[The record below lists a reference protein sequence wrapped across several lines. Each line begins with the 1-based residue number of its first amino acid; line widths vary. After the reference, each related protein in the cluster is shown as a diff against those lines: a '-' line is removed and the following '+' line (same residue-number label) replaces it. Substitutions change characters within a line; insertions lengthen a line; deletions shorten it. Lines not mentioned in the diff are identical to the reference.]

1 MERVILY
8 ILNVYIK
15 DNLYIM
21 NNNVQNKFISRVGA
35 FASAHCLFVRGGKY
49 IVALS
54 GGADSVALLL
64 AMCSMAAEWQI
75 EVEAA
80 HCNFRLRGDESD
92 RDENFCKALCAAHG
106 VPLHLIHF
114 DTREYASLHH
124 VSIEMAARRLRY
136 DYFERLRHDI
146 VADGICVAHH
156 RDDSVETVL
165 LNLVRGTGIRGLR
178 GIQPRNGNILRPML
192 SVSRSE
198 IVGFLDS
205 LGQPYVTDST
215 NLVPDVK
222 RNKIRLQLMP
232 LLQQLNP
239 NVAQSIFET
248 SLRVGEAVNVYDD
261 AVGRAVAE
269 VVDGAEVSVEA
280 PVSVSISRLLAQV
293 SPESVLFHILSPCGF
308 TSSQV
313 EMVHSVMARQSD
325 RTRVFASNTHELC
338 FNRDSLLIQPL
349 GYGVHTL
356 SKRVPECGHYSFAE
370 DLKFDFSIAP
380 ATADFTPSTD
390 PLRVT
395 LDADRVAWPLTVRN
409 ISDGD
414 HFTPFGMKHSKL
426 VSDFLTDRKR
436 SVFDK
441 RRQLVVADASGRIVW
456 LVGER
461 TDNRFRTTAGTSQV
475 LTIGVG

>member
-1 MERVILY
+1 
-8 ILNVYIK
+8 
-15 DNLYIM
+15 M

-92 RDENFCKALCAAHG
+92 RDENFCKVLCAAHG

-146 VADGICVAHH
+146 GADGICVAHH

-178 GIQPRNGNILRPML
+178 GIQPRNGRILRPML

-205 LGQPYVTDST
+205 LGQPYVTDSS

-261 AVGRAVAE
+261 AMGRAVAE
-269 VVDGAEVSVEA
+269 VVDNVQDAARLDGAAWAEVSVEA

-293 SPESVLFHILSPCGF
+293 SPESVLFSILSPCGF

-380 ATADFTPSTD
+380 ATADFTPSTN
-390 PLRVT
+390 PLRIT
-395 LDADRVAWPLTVRN
+395 LDADRIAWPLTVRN

-414 HFTPFGMKHSKL
+414 RFTPFGMNHSKL

-461 TDNRFRTTAGTSQV
+461 TDNRFRTTAGTSRV

>member
-1 MERVILY
+1 
-8 ILNVYIK
+8 
-15 DNLYIM
+15 M

-146 VADGICVAHH
+146 GADGICVAHH

-178 GIQPRNGNILRPML
+178 GIQPRNGHILRPML

-261 AVGRAVAE
+261 AIGRAVAE

-280 PVSVSISRLLAQV
+280 PVSVSISCLLAQV
-293 SPESVLFHILSPCGF
+293 SPESVLFSILSPCGF

-370 DLKFDFSIAP
+370 DLKFDFSITP

-395 LDADRVAWPLTVRN
+395 LDADQIVWPLTVRN

-414 HFTPFGMKHSKL
+414 RFTPFGMKHSKL

>member
-1 MERVILY
+1 MNN
-8 ILNVYIK
+8 NV
-15 DNLYIM
+15 LYIM

-49 IVALS
+49 IATLS

-64 AMCSMAAEWQI
+64 AMCSLAAEWQI

-146 VADGICVAHH
+146 GADGICVAHH

-293 SPESVLFHILSPCGF
+293 SPESVLFHLLSPCGF

-380 ATADFTPSTD
+380 ATADFTPSTN
-390 PLRVT
+390 PLRIT
-395 LDADRVAWPLTVRN
+395 LDADRIAWPLTVRN

-414 HFTPFGMKHSKL
+414 RFTPFGMKHSRL

-441 RRQLVVADASGRIVW
+441 CRQLVVADASGRIVW

>member
-1 MERVILY
+1 
-8 ILNVYIK
+8 
-15 DNLYIM
+15 M

-49 IVALS
+49 IATLS

-64 AMCSMAAEWQI
+64 AMCSLAAEWQI

-146 VADGICVAHH
+146 GADGICVAHH

-178 GIQPRNGNILRPML
+178 GIQPRNGRILRPML

-205 LGQPYVTDST
+205 LGQPYVTDSS

-261 AVGRAVAE
+261 AIGRAVAE
-269 VVDGAEVSVEA
+269 VVDGAVVSVEA

-395 LDADRVAWPLTVRN
+395 LDADWVAWPLTVRN

-414 HFTPFGMKHSKL
+414 RFTPFGMKHSKL

-441 RRQLVVADASGRIVW
+441 RRQLVVTDASGRIVW

>member
-1 MERVILY
+1 
-8 ILNVYIK
+8 
-15 DNLYIM
+15 M

-35 FASAHCLFVRGGKY
+35 FASAHCLFVRDGKY

-146 VADGICVAHH
+146 GADGICVAHH

-261 AVGRAVAE
+261 AIGRAVAE
-269 VVDGAEVSVEA
+269 VVDGAVVSVEA

-390 PLRVT
+390 PLRIT
-395 LDADRVAWPLTVRN
+395 IDAAQIAWPLTVRN

-414 HFTPFGMKHSKL
+414 RFTPFGMKHSKL

-441 RRQLVVADASGRIVW
+441 RRQLVLADASGRIVW

>member
-1 MERVILY
+1 
-8 ILNVYIK
+8 
-15 DNLYIM
+15 M

-146 VADGICVAHH
+146 GADGICVAHH

-293 SPESVLFHILSPCGF
+293 SPESVLFHLLSPCGF

-380 ATADFTPSTD
+380 ATADFTPSTN
-390 PLRVT
+390 PLRIT
-395 LDADRVAWPLTVRN
+395 LDADRIAWPLTVRN

-414 HFTPFGMKHSKL
+414 RFTPFGMKHSRL

-441 RRQLVVADASGRIVW
+441 RRQLVVADASDRIVW

>member
-1 MERVILY
+1 M
-8 ILNVYIK
+8 N
-15 DNLYIM
+15 NLYIM
-21 NNNVQNKFISRVGA
+21 NNNVQDKFISRVGA

-49 IVALS
+49 IATLS

-64 AMCSMAAEWQI
+64 AMCSMAAEWDI

-106 VPLHLIHF
+106 VALHLVHF

-136 DYFERLRHDI
+136 DYFERLRRDI
-146 VADGICVAHH
+146 GADGICVAHH

-178 GIQPRNGNILRPML
+178 GIQPRNGHILRPML

-261 AVGRAVAE
+261 AMGRAVAE
-269 VVDGAEVSVEA
+269 VVDNVPDAARLDGAAGAEVSVET
-280 PVSVSISRLLAQV
+280 PVSVSIPRLLAQV
-293 SPESVLFHILSPCGF
+293 SPESVLFSILSPCGF

-325 RTRVFASNTHELC
+325 RTRVFASGTHELC

-349 GYGVHTL
+349 GYGVRTL

-380 ATADFTPSTD
+380 ATADFTPSTN

-395 LDADRVAWPLTVRN
+395 LDADRIAWPLTVRN

-414 HFTPFGMKHSKL
+414 RFTPFGMKHSKL

-461 TDNRFRTTAGTSQV
+461 TDNRFRTTANTRHV

>member
-1 MERVILY
+1 
-8 ILNVYIK
+8 
-15 DNLYIM
+15 M

-92 RDENFCKALCAAHG
+92 RDENFCKALCDAHG

-114 DTREYASLHH
+114 DTREYTSLHH

-146 VADGICVAHH
+146 GADGICVAHH

-293 SPESVLFHILSPCGF
+293 SPESVLFSILSPCGF

-395 LDADRVAWPLTVRN
+395 LDAAQIAWPLTVRN

-414 HFTPFGMKHSKL
+414 RFTPFGMKHSKL

>member
-1 MERVILY
+1 
-8 ILNVYIK
+8 
-15 DNLYIM
+15 M
-21 NNNVQNKFISRVGA
+21 NNNAQNKFISRVGA

-49 IVALS
+49 IATLS

-64 AMCSMAAEWQI
+64 AMCSLAAEWQI

-146 VADGICVAHH
+146 GADGICVAHH

-261 AVGRAVAE
+261 AIGRAVAE
-269 VVDGAEVSVEA
+269 VVDGAVVSVEA

-293 SPESVLFHILSPCGF
+293 SPESVLFSILSPCGF

-414 HFTPFGMKHSKL
+414 RFTPFGMKHSKL

-441 RRQLVVADASGRIVW
+441 RRQLVVTDASGRIVW

>member
-1 MERVILY
+1 
-8 ILNVYIK
+8 
-15 DNLYIM
+15 M

-146 VADGICVAHH
+146 GADGICVAHH

-293 SPESVLFHILSPCGF
+293 SPESVLFHLLSPCGF

-380 ATADFTPSTD
+380 ATADFTPSTN
-390 PLRVT
+390 PLRIT
-395 LDADRVAWPLTVRN
+395 LDADRIAWPLTVRN

-414 HFTPFGMKHSKL
+414 RFTPFGMKHSRL

>member
-1 MERVILY
+1 
-8 ILNVYIK
+8 
-15 DNLYIM
+15 M

-64 AMCSMAAEWQI
+64 AMCSMTAEWQI

-92 RDENFCKALCAAHG
+92 RDENFCKALCDAHG

-146 VADGICVAHH
+146 GADGICVAHH

-261 AVGRAVAE
+261 AIGRAVAE
-269 VVDGAEVSVEA
+269 VVDGAVVSVEA

>member
-1 MERVILY
+1 
-8 ILNVYIK
+8 
-15 DNLYIM
+15 M

-35 FASAHCLFVRGGKY
+35 FASAHCLFVRDGKY

-146 VADGICVAHH
+146 GADGICVAHH

-205 LGQPYVTDST
+205 LGQPYVTDSS

-261 AVGRAVAE
+261 AIGRAVAE
-269 VVDGAEVSVEA
+269 VVDGAVVSVEA

-395 LDADRVAWPLTVRN
+395 LDADWVAWPLTVRN

-414 HFTPFGMKHSKL
+414 RFTPFGMKHSKL

-441 RRQLVVADASGRIVW
+441 RRQLVVTDASGRIVW

>member
-1 MERVILY
+1 
-8 ILNVYIK
+8 
-15 DNLYIM
+15 
-21 NNNVQNKFISRVGA
+21 
-35 FASAHCLFVRGGKY
+35 
-49 IVALS
+49 
-54 GGADSVALLL
+54 
-64 AMCSMAAEWQI
+64 
-75 EVEAA
+75 
-80 HCNFRLRGDESD
+80 
-92 RDENFCKALCAAHG
+92 
-106 VPLHLIHF
+106 
-114 DTREYASLHH
+114 
-124 VSIEMAARRLRY
+124 MAARRLRY

-146 VADGICVAHH
+146 GADGICVAHH

-205 LGQPYVTDST
+205 LGQHYVTDST

-261 AVGRAVAE
+261 AMDRAVAE
-269 VVDGAEVSVEA
+269 VVDGAEVSVKA

-293 SPESVLFHILSPCGF
+293 SPESVLFHLLSPCGF

-349 GYGVHTL
+349 GYGVHIL

-380 ATADFTPSTD
+380 VTADFTPSTD
-390 PLRVT
+390 PLRIT
-395 LDADRVAWPLTVRN
+395 LDAAQIAWPLTVRN

-414 HFTPFGMKHSKL
+414 RFTPFGMKHSKL

>member
-1 MERVILY
+1 
-8 ILNVYIK
+8 
-15 DNLYIM
+15 M

-114 DTREYASLHH
+114 DTRQYASLHH

-146 VADGICVAHH
+146 GADGICVAHH

-293 SPESVLFHILSPCGF
+293 SPESVLFHLLSPCGF

-380 ATADFTPSTD
+380 ATADFTPSTN
-390 PLRVT
+390 PLRIT
-395 LDADRVAWPLTVRN
+395 LDADRIAWPLTVRN

-414 HFTPFGMKHSKL
+414 RFTPFGMKHSRL

>member
-1 MERVILY
+1 
-8 ILNVYIK
+8 
-15 DNLYIM
+15 M

-35 FASAHCLFVRGGKY
+35 FASAHCLFVRDGKY

-146 VADGICVAHH
+146 GADGICVAHH

-239 NVAQSIFET
+239 NVAQSISET

-261 AVGRAVAE
+261 AIGRAVAE
-269 VVDGAEVSVEA
+269 VVDGAVVSVEA

-370 DLKFDFSIAP
+370 DLKFDFSITT

-390 PLRVT
+390 PLRIT
-395 LDADRVAWPLTVRN
+395 LDAAQIAWPLTVRN

-414 HFTPFGMKHSKL
+414 RFTPFGMKHSKL

>member
-1 MERVILY
+1 
-8 ILNVYIK
+8 
-15 DNLYIM
+15 M

-35 FASAHCLFVRGGKY
+35 FASAHCLFVRDGKY

-146 VADGICVAHH
+146 GADGICVAHH

-261 AVGRAVAE
+261 AIGRAVAE
-269 VVDGAEVSVEA
+269 VVDGAVVSVEA

-380 ATADFTPSTD
+380 ATADFTPSTN

-414 HFTPFGMKHSKL
+414 RFTPFGMKHSKL

-461 TDNRFRTTAGTSQV
+461 TDNRFRTTANTRQV

>member
-1 MERVILY
+1 
-8 ILNVYIK
+8 
-15 DNLYIM
+15 M

-35 FASAHCLFVRGGKY
+35 FASAHCLFVRDGKY

-146 VADGICVAHH
+146 GADGICVAHH

-261 AVGRAVAE
+261 AIGRAVAE
-269 VVDGAEVSVEA
+269 VVDGAVVSVEA

-293 SPESVLFHILSPCGF
+293 SPESVLFHILSTCGF

-436 SVFDK
+436 TVFDK

>member
-1 MERVILY
+1 
-8 ILNVYIK
+8 
-15 DNLYIM
+15 M

-35 FASAHCLFVRGGKY
+35 FASAHCLFVRDGKY

-146 VADGICVAHH
+146 GADGICVAHH

-178 GIQPRNGNILRPML
+178 GIQPRNGRILRPML

-261 AVGRAVAE
+261 AMGRAVAE
-269 VVDGAEVSVEA
+269 VVDGAVVSVEA

-349 GYGVHTL
+349 GYGVHIL

-370 DLKFDFSIAP
+370 DLRFDFSIAP
-380 ATADFTPSTD
+380 VTADFTPSTA

-395 LDADRVAWPLTVRN
+395 LDAAQIAWPLTVRN

-414 HFTPFGMKHSKL
+414 RFTPFGMKHSKL

-441 RRQLVVADASGRIVW
+441 RRQLVVTDASGRIVW

>member
-1 MERVILY
+1 
-8 ILNVYIK
+8 
-15 DNLYIM
+15 M

-146 VADGICVAHH
+146 GADGICVAHH

-261 AVGRAVAE
+261 AMDRAVAE

-293 SPESVLFHILSPCGF
+293 SPESVLFHLLSPCGF

-370 DLKFDFSIAP
+370 DLKFDFSITT

-390 PLRVT
+390 PLRIT
-395 LDADRVAWPLTVRN
+395 LDAAQIAWPLTVRN

-414 HFTPFGMKHSKL
+414 RFTPFGMKHSKL

>member
-1 MERVILY
+1 
-8 ILNVYIK
+8 
-15 DNLYIM
+15 M